1 MKRAIVFNMETL
13 KGYIDHITYQ
23 TEDGYTVM
31 TLAAAD
37 GSRTCVGPA
46 KDYSV
51 GETVEL
57 EGSWVDHNIY
67 GKQFKFTSIRAVP
80 PSDRISVIRYLSS
93 GAVKGVGEK
102 MAVRIVD
109 RFGDDTFRIME
120 EEPERL
126 AEIKGISAR
135 MAQELAG
142 QLAGKRDRRNAVVF
156 LQQYGI
162 SLTIADRIFEIYGND
177 VYNVIKN
184 NPYKLAEDVPAVGF
198 KKADAIAVKAG
209 ISMDSEYRICS
220 AVIYELGNEAAEGH
234 CYFPMDELCERV
246 SGMLSLDEEL
256 IREQLPAMAIDH
268 KIEIKKC
275 AEGTRIYLPG
285 YFRAERFCAEKLL
298 QLRDAYAKSDDGDDD
313 WLPRLEKDMGMELDE
328 LQRKAVKLSD
338 ESGILVLSGGPG
350 TGKTTTI
357 NAIIRRMQDKGLEFV
372 LAAPTGRA
380 AKRMNEAT
388 GYEAKTIHRL
398 LEMGADQSEMRF
410 ERNEDEPLEADCV
423 IIDEMSM
430 VDIWLLKALLEAI
443 APGSRLIMV
452 GDVDQLPSVGPGQV
466 LKDIMDSGEF
476 SVVRLQRIFRQS
488 GDSHIVEN
496 AHRINRGEHLD
507 LSVKHEDFF
516 LLEKDRVEVIQEYL
530 VQLISDVLPRRL
542 KLASG
547 DIQVM
552 TPMRKGLLGV
562 EGLNAML
569 QERLNPA
576 ADGKEE
582 VTYGD
587 KVFRNGDK
595 VMQIKNDYQL
605 EWEITGDHNVCV
617 ASGSGVFNGDVG
629 VITRINSY
637 LKLVEVHFD
646 DGRRVYYPFQQLDE
660 LELAYAV
667 TIHKS
672 QGSEYPLVILP
683 ILSGPEMLMSR
694 NLLYTAVTRAKRCVI
709 MIGSNDRIQQMIDND
724 HVQHRYTSLCER
736 IKEAGSRD
744 DA

>member
-1 MKRAIVFNMETL
+1 MDQL

-31 TLAAAD
+31 TLSTTGGD
-37 GSRTCVGPA
+37 MTCVGYA

-57 EGSWVDHNIY
+57 EGSYVDHSIY
-67 GKQFKFTSIRAVP
+67 GRQLKFTAIRAVP
-80 PSDRISVIRYLSS
+80 PSDRISMIRYLGS
-93 GAVKGVGEK
+93 GAVKGVGAK
-102 MAVRIVD
+102 MAIRIAD
-109 RFGDDTFRIME
+109 KFGDDTFRIME

-126 AEIKGISAR
+126 AEIKGISLR
-135 MAQELAG
+135 MAQEIAS
-142 QLAGKRDRRNAVVF
+142 QLAGKRDRRNAMLF

-162 SLTIADRIFEIYGND
+162 SLTIADRIYEIYGIEL
-177 VYNVIKN
+177 YNVIKN

-209 ISMDSEYRICS
+209 ISMDSDYRIRS
-220 AVIYELGNEAAEGH
+220 AVIYVLTALASEGH
-234 CYFPMDELCERV
+234 CYYPFEALCREV
-246 SGMLSLDEEL
+246 AGMLSLDEEL
-256 IREQLPAMAIDH
+256 VRDQLPQMAADH
-268 KIEIKKC
+268 KVEIKYGEDGARVYSTGYYKAEKYC
-275 AEGTRIYLPG
+275 AER
-285 YFRAERFCAEKLL
+285 LL
-298 QLRDAYAKSDDGDDD
+298 RLKDACSVPVQGSGD
-313 WLPRLEKDMGMELDE
+313 WLPALEKEMGMELDE
-328 LQRKAVKLSD
+328 LQRQAVRLSD
-338 ESGILVLSGGPG
+338 ESGVLIISGGPG

-357 NAIIRRMQDKGLEFV
+357 NAIIRRMEDRELKFV

-380 AKRMNEAT
+380 AKRMFEAT

-398 LEMGADQSEMRF
+398 LEMGAGSEDGF
-410 ERNEDEPLEADCV
+410 YNKNEDDPLEADCV

-430 VDIWLLKALLEAI
+430 VDIWLMKALLAAV

-476 SVVRLQRIFRQS
+476 SVVRLKRIFRQS
-488 GDSHIVEN
+488 KDSHIVEN
-496 AHRINRGEHLD
+496 AHKINRGEHID
-507 LSVKHEDFF
+507 LSTKYEDFF

-530 VQLISDVLPRRL
+530 VKLISDVLPR
-542 KLASG
+542 KLSL
-547 DIQVM
+547 DPSQIQVM
-552 TPMRKGLLGV
+552 TPMRKGSLGV
-562 EGLNAML
+562 EGLNVML

-576 ADGKEE
+576 SADKPEYS
-582 VTYGD
+582 YGD
-587 KVFRNGDK
+587 RVFRTGDK

-605 EWEITGDHNVCV
+605 EWEITGDYNIVV
-617 ASGSGVFNGDVG
+617 QSGMGVFNGDVG
-629 VITRINSY
+629 VIKQVNQY
-637 LKLVEVHFD
+637 LKLMEILFD
-646 DGRRVYYPFQQLDE
+646 DGRRVYYPFGQLDE

-709 MIGSNDRIQQMIDND
+709 MIGSESRIQQMIDND

-736 IKEAGSRD
+736 IREAGGMAD
-744 DA
+744 GA